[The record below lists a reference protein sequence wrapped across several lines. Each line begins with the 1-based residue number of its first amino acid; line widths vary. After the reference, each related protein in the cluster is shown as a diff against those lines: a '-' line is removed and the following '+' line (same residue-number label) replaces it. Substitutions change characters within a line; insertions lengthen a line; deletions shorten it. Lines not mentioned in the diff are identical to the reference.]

1 MKTVQEYLR
10 HAHDCEEL
18 ARKVTDLEHR
28 RMIAQMAETWRML
41 ATQRQKQLD
50 SMTGGADAE

>member
-10 HAHDCEEL
+10 HAHECEEL
-18 ARKVTDLEHR
+18 ARNVPDLEHR

-41 ATQRQKQLD
+41 AAERQKKID
-50 SMTGGADAE
+50 KKPHDG